1 MTFKTSYSFRQAVG
15 LPKDIV
21 PVVKAA
27 GYSIAPIADIS
38 STFGLFEWKDECAKA
53 EVKPVYG
60 VSLFVSDN
68 IHAKKPKT
76 DLWTF
81 YAIDEIKAINE
92 LVRLATSQFRYTP
105 LLTYEQALSARGV
118 VKITGYRT
126 QVEFMRP
133 VDDLFIGIGP
143 GTPLGLLKH
152 FPETEYNY
160 IQFQSNTYPKKED
173 EFWAETAGG
182 RNFSNQTYPQFIM
195 NDEEWEASIWSL
207 KLKEDQIANAKE
219 NWQSVL
225 NRCNAE
231 LKKADLLRPPSDKTL
246 REMCEEGAIKLG
258 INLDDPVYRERIE
271 TELKVISDKN
281 FDDYFFIVA
290 DLMQWAQKNQMVG
303 PGRGS
308 SAGSL
313 VCYLLGITQV
323 DPIPYGLLFFRF
335 LDPGRSDWPDIDGD
349 FSDRDAAIDYLVTKY
364 GIAKVAKLGTTGNWQ
379 TQNASNEV
387 SKSLGVNKFEIQA
400 VIDSLPKY
408 AANDARN
415 ETALGKAFEVM
426 DNGKKFIEK
435 YPYFKVVTKMTG
447 TPSNAGVHASGVLLL
462 NEEIDNYVGVDMRP
476 GSNGRPTNAAML
488 NMHQA
493 EQYGMIKL
501 DVLGLKTLTIL
512 NSALEIAGL
521 PRDHLTKIRL
531 DDQKVFDVLNS
542 GKFLGIF
549 QFDGDALRRLTR
561 TLHVDTFDDL
571 AILSALSRPG
581 AAVGAESWVN
591 RKKGE
596 EEVVYPH
603 EVLEPYLKET
613 FGTLVFQEQVMRIAN
628 EVCGMDWGV
637 VSKLRK
643 AIGKSMG
650 EEGMKPFSEPFIGGL
665 VAKGVDPNV
674 AKRFW
679 GDIIAFGSYSFNKSH
694 TVAYGLVSYWTCYMK
709 AYYPVEFAAATLTLE
724 GDHEKMLEL
733 LRELDKEGVKYTPID
748 PQYSVDRWR
757 VVNGR
762 LIGPL
767 TLIEGIGPKF
777 VQQILSSRAR
787 DEELSD
793 RAKKLLTNPKTKIDE
808 LFPIKA
814 AIERLDLESL
824 NILTEVKTVEQI
836 IPDGMWQDDVVLIGV
851 VRSCTIKSENEE
863 KRIQDRISRGQ
874 TGFINGQDKY
884 VDIRVATDDGEI
896 FCKIGK
902 KEYLELAKEVVGKV
916 EDDKTLICVK
926 GTVTPEIKMLLV
938 KRVKVLGNM

>member
-1 MTFKTSYSFRQAVG
+1 MTFKTSFSFRQAVG

-21 PVVKAA
+21 PILKELNYRA
-27 GYSIAPIADIS
+27 APIADIS
-38 STFGLFEWKDECAKA
+38 STFGWFEWKEECEKA
-53 EVKPVYG
+53 NIKPIFG
-60 VSLFVSDN
+60 VSLFVSEN

-81 YAIDEIKAINE
+81 YAIDDVKSVNE
-92 LVRLATSQFRYTP
+92 LVRLATSQFRYVP
-105 LLTYEQALSARGV
+105 LLSYDQALDAKGV
-118 VKITGYRT
+118 IKVTGYRT
-126 QVEFMRP
+126 QKEFMKP
-133 VDDLFIGIGP
+133 VENLYISIGP
-143 GTPLGLLKH
+143 GTSLGLLKN

-160 IQFQSNTYPKKED
+160 IKFQSNVYPRKED
-173 EFWAETAGG
+173 EYWAETAGG
-182 RNFSNQTYPQFIM
+182 SRNFSNQTYPQHIL
-195 NDEEWEASIWSL
+195 NDEEWENAIWSL
-207 KLKEDQIANAKE
+207 GLNQEQITKAKE
-219 NWQSVL
+219 NFEIVL
-225 NRCNAE
+225 EKCNAS
-231 LKKADLLRPPSDKTL
+231 LKRADLLRPKHEKSL
-246 REMCEEGAIKLG
+246 RDMCFDGAIKLG
-258 INLDDPVYRERIE
+258 IKLDDPIYKERLE
-271 TELKVISDKN
+271 TELKVIFDKK
-281 FDDYFFIVA
+281 FEDYFYIVA
-290 DLMQWAQKNQMVG
+290 DLMQWAQKNQMCG
-303 PGRGS
+303 PARGS

-335 LDPGRSDWPDIDGD
+335 LDPGRTDFPDIDGD
-349 FSDRDAAIDYLVTKY
+349 FSDRDAAIDYLVNKY
-364 GIAKVAKLGTTGNWQ
+364 GIERVAKLGSNGNWQ

-387 SKSLGVNKFEIQA
+387 SKSLGINKFEIQA

-408 AANDARN
+408 AANDSRN
-415 ETALGKAFEVM
+415 ELALGKSFEVM
-426 DNGKKFIEK
+426 DDGKKFIEK
-435 YPYFKVVTKMTG
+435 YPNFKIVTKMIG

-462 NEEIDNYVGVDMRP
+462 NEDIDNYVGVDSR
-476 GSNGRPTNAAML
+476 TNSAML

-521 PRDHLTKIRL
+521 PKDHLSNIPL
-531 DDQKVFDVLNS
+531 NDQKVFDVLNE

-561 TLHVDTFDDL
+561 TLFVDTFDDL

-603 EVLEPYLKET
+603 PVLEPYLKET

-628 EVCGMDWGV
+628 EVCDMDWGL

-650 EEGMKPFSEPFIGGL
+650 AEGMKAYAEPFINGL
-665 VAKGVDPNV
+665 INKGVSEKAAQD
-674 AKRFW
+674 FW
-679 GDIIAFGSYSFNKSH
+679 TNIIEFGSYSFNKSH

-748 PQYSVDRWR
+748 AEYSTDKWR

-767 TLIEGIGPKF
+767 TLIDGIGPKL

-787 DEELSD
+787 NEELTD
-793 RAKKLLTNPKTKIDE
+793 RAKKLLSDPKTKIDN
-808 LFPIKA
+808 LYPIKA
-814 AIERLDLESL
+814 AIDKIDLAAQ
-824 NILTEVKTVEQI
+824 NILSTPKTIEEIV
-836 IPDGMWQDDVVLIGV
+836 PDGTWQDNIVLIGV
-851 VRSCTIKSENEE
+851 VRSCTVKSENDE

-874 TGFINGQDKY
+874 EGFINGQDKY
-884 VDIRVATDDGEI
+884 VDLRVATDDGEI
-896 FCKIGK
+896 FCKIGR
-902 KEYLELAKEVVGKV
+902 KEYWELASKVVGV
-916 EDDKTLICVK
+916 TEDDKTLICIS
-926 GTVTPEIKMLLV
+926 GTCTPEIKMILV
-938 KRVKVLGNM
+938 KRLKIVGSM